1 MYICTCAHI
10 HIYRVWSC
18 EFCAV
23 FPSLQNSS
31 VRVYIHI
38 YMFTYIYIYVY
49 VCIYI
54 HIYIYAYVS
63 KALNCV
69 LDFYRFKT
77 CLLCIFVVHL
87 ASHESW
93 VIGHESKTM
102 SHDSWVMSHGS
113 KTMSHESWVMSHV
126 SKTMSHESWVL
137 SLESWVKNYESWC
150 MSLELRVMGRRV
162 CIFIHLYIS

>member
-49 VCIYI
+49 VYIYI

-102 SHDSWVMSHGS
+102 SHDAWVLSY
-113 KTMSHESWVMSHV
+113 ESWVDVCVYSYISIYHRYITTHICTHIYTPIHHVCNRTHV
-126 SKTMSHESWVL
+126 S
-137 SLESWVKNYESWC
+137 
-150 MSLELRVMGRRV
+150 RRV
-162 CIFIHLYIS
+162 CIFIHLYTS